1 MFYQEFETYTVCF
14 FGHRYIDRFTCAEGA
29 LEGLLNKLFEKNVYL
44 ELLVGRDG
52 DFDQIVSS
60 SIRRAKRKY
69 GEHNCAHIWVAP
81 YATAELNHNQD
92 EFYEYYDEIEI
103 ASDRLGKLH
112 PKAAFQA
119 RNRMM
124 VDRSDL
130 VVVYIDHNSGGA
142 YQTYQYALKQG
153 KKVINLAE
161 ETDSKPF

>member
-1 MFYQEFETYTVCF
+1 MFYTGLESYTVCF
-14 FGHRYIDRFTCAEGA
+14 FGHRYIDRFTFVECKIE
-29 LEGLLNKLFEKNVYL
+29 ELLNELFGQNKYL

-60 SIRRAKRKY
+60 SIRRAKNKF
-69 GEHNCAHIWVAP
+69 GDSNCAHVWVSP
-81 YATAELNHNQD
+81 YATAEMNNNQD
-92 EFYEYYDEIEI
+92 EFYKYYDEIEI

-153 KKVINLAE
+153 KRIINLAE
-161 ETDSKPF
+161 EIR